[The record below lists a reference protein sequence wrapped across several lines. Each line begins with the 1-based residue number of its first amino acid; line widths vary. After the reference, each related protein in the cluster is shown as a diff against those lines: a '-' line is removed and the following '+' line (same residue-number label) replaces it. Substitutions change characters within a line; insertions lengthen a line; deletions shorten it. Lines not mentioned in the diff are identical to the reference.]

1 MVEALKTNSTQQQR
15 KLRYNNVG
23 VEGAR
28 AVADTL
34 RTSSTLQERN
44 SIHDRS
50 INEPNLHVDAMY
62 LPQ

>member
-34 RTSSTLQERN
+34 RTSSTLQELMLDNNNIWVEVHGHRRGIEN
-44 SIHDRS
+44 
-50 INEPNLHVDAMY
+50 
-62 LPQ
+62 